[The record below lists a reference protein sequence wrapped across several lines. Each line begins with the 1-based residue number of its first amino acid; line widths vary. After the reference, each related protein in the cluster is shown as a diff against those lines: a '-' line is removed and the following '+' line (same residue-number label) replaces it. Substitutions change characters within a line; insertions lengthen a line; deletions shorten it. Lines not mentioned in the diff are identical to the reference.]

1 MAEDHAC
8 VVRGKCNHHTE
19 LCIRALAELVE
30 SPGGALWLRRGGDG
44 FVPAAELNM
53 ALATS
58 VEPLDGGLAEF
69 MNRTGWVIDLD
80 EFRARP
86 EAYLGFD
93 APEWL
98 VSIPPRGWS
107 CRCPT
112 RKR

>member
-1 MAEDHAC
+1 
-8 VVRGKCNHHTE
+8 
-19 LCIRALAELVE
+19 
-30 SPGGALWLRRGGDG
+30 
-44 FVPAAELNM
+44 M

-98 VSIPPRGWS
+98 VSID
-107 CRCPT
+107 PT
-112 RKR
+112 RWRACNRTASALPRWAAA